1 MVAGSDEPSAWA
13 KTLEKFGDPRSV
25 ARRLWWQAMRSR
37 IMSQRL
43 SLAVQVC
50 TLAACAALVFV
61 AWQMQEGQRTQQE
74 AFLAA
79 LAKLTEPR
87 ETKPES
93 PPETRLAVQLKVGAR
108 GQSLPE
114 QAKVRIIGT
123 HLSNN
128 TVQDEKYFDP
138 ETGRIDFG
146 RISPGAYFL
155 NLQTQFGFA
164 TRQIEVAEGESR
176 VEEFTA
182 PESEEPVALELEIPP
197 PAAIPTQDW
206 KNADLVAFATFE
218 RLPVTSGSTKW
229 TMSTGNI
236 QVVISDAIE
245 RTPAPLEDLSRL
257 GSPNKRFQFLVSMYR
272 EQTRLQEQQPATSPL
287 TLPRGARYRLI
298 ALGVIASPDR
308 FEMGRSGGDPYF
320 PPVAVIWNASHPEFP
335 AWAKAEGNVF
345 VVGNDESAPWNQQ
358 MFPWRIDI
366 PEAMARE
373 VLAQI
378 QQNAELAAAKVVQE
392 REIAEQKAL
401 AMAAEERASRGPTQN
416 RVRIRFVEGTKE
428 GPAVRPVYLSLSAKG
443 TAKPLSPVLDE
454 NGWADF
460 GYLDAGL
467 CTLQIML
474 ASQASTVRQFLVH
487 PHKDFE
493 EVIVC
498 PPAPEPVSR
507 RKFVVPLSEALNDKG
522 IFAIINWEWKSPNA
536 EKWSGWEFAAV
547 RPFAKPAD
555 DASDSDQR
563 QWINETFLST
573 ADETAVVG
581 EYATRPILIRPKS
594 VQLYWRRPNEP
605 GVSVILGRAQ
615 FNDQPWLDLATAN
628 DDPITIGLPPDLL
641 TKAEAELK
649 KFTPLPNEEA
659 ATATPQ

>member
-1 MVAGSDEPSAWA
+1 
-13 KTLEKFGDPRSV
+13 
-25 ARRLWWQAMRSR
+25 
-37 IMSQRL
+37 MSQRL
-43 SLAVQVC
+43 SLVVQVC

-79 LAKLTEPR
+79 LAKLAEPR
-87 ETKPES
+87 ETKPTT
-93 PPETRLAVQLKVGAR
+93 PPETRLAVQLKT
-108 GQSLPE
+108 SSPDDPLPE
-114 QAKVRIIGT
+114 SAMLRIAGT

-128 TVQDEKYFDP
+128 DVKDEKYLDL

-146 RISPGAYFL
+146 RIPPGAYFL
-155 NLQTQFGFA
+155 RLQTQFGFA

-182 PESEEPVALELEIPP
+182 PEPEEPVKLELEIQP

-206 KNADLVAFATFE
+206 KNADLVAFAKFE
-218 RLPVTSGSTKW
+218 RLPVTSGETKW
-229 TMSTGNI
+229 SMSTGNI

-245 RTPAPLEDLSRL
+245 RTLAPLEDLSRL
-257 GSPNKRFQFLVSMYR
+257 GNPNKRFQFLVSMSRETARLR
-272 EQTRLQEQQPATSPL
+272 EQQDASSPL
-287 TLPRGARYRLI
+287 TLPGGARYRLI
-298 ALGVIASPDR
+298 ALGVIANPDR
-308 FEMGRSGGDPYF
+308 FQMGRSGGDPYF
-320 PPVAVIWNASHPEFP
+320 APVAAIWDNSHPDFP
-335 AWAKAEGNVF
+335 AWAKTDGNVF
-345 VVGNDESAPWNQQ
+345 VAGNDESPPFDQQ

-366 PEAMARE
+366 PEAMANE

-378 QQNAELAAAKVVQE
+378 QQNTELAAARVVQA
-392 REIAEQKAL
+392 REAAEQTAL
-401 AMAAEERASRGPTQN
+401 MLAAKERAARGPTQN
-416 RVRIRFVEGTKE
+416 RVRLRFVEGTKE
-428 GPAVRPVYLSLSAKG
+428 GPAVLPVYLSLSAKG

-474 ASQASTVRQFLVH
+474 AGQASTVRQFLVH
-487 PHKDFE
+487 PQKDYE

-507 RKFVVPLSEALNDKG
+507 RKFVVPLSEALKDKG
-522 IFAIINWEWKSPNA
+522 IVASVTWEWKSPNA

-547 RPFAKPAD
+547 RPFAKSAD

-573 ADETAVVG
+573 ADETTVVG
-581 EYATRPILIRPKS
+581 EFATRPILIRPKS
-594 VQLYWRRPNEP
+594 VQLNWPRPNEP
-605 GVSVILGRAQ
+605 GVSVVLGRAQ
-615 FNDQPWLDLATAN
+615 FTDQPWLDLATAN

-641 TKAEAELK
+641 TKAVAELK
-649 KFTPLPNEEA
+649 KFTPMPIEEA
-659 ATATPQ
+659 DAPGAKPLPQ